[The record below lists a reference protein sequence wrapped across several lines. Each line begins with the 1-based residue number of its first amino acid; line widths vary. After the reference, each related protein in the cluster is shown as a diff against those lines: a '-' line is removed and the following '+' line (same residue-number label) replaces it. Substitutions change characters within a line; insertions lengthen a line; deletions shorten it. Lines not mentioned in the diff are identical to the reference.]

1 MHNIDIGIKSIDKI
15 YHIADVHVR
24 NVKRHKEYREVF
36 KQLYSAA
43 RQLPENSLI
52 YIAGDIVHNKTDI
65 SPELISITSEFFTDE
80 TALWNPFSKPDDHKY
95 RVKLKPNIVLDAKF
109 QIDALILGPRLEY
122 VKRWV
127 PEDWPLAFLDRLH
140 LIPQRDF
147 RLIEG
152 EMKRLL
158 PKNSRKS

>member
-1 MHNIDIGIKSIDKI
+1 MKI
-15 YHIADVHVR
+15 
-24 NVKRHKEYREVF
+24 
-36 KQLYSAA
+36 L
-43 RQLPENSLI
+43 NSLRLDTVLT
-52 YIAGDIVHNKTDI
+52 A
-65 SPELISITSEFFTDE
+65 SITSEFFTDE

-158 PKNSRKS
+158 PKKSRKS

>member
-1 MHNIDIGIKSIDKI
+1 MGKNYWMVVESLENHQITTQMGFALMGFGR
-15 YHIADVHVR
+15 HQ
-24 NVKRHKEYREVF
+24 KRRVQRMQQDDRVLFYVPDLK
-36 KQLYSAA
+36 KWTATA
-43 RQLPENSLI
+43 
-52 YIAGDIVHNKTDI
+52 
-65 SPELISITSEFFTDE
+65 SITSEFFTDE

>member
-1 MHNIDIGIKSIDKI
+1 MGKNYWMVVESLENHQITTQMGFALMGFGR
-15 YHIADVHVR
+15 HQ
-24 NVKRHKEYREVF
+24 KRRVQRMQQDDRVLFYVPDLK
-36 KQLYSAA
+36 KWTATA
-43 RQLPENSLI
+43 
-52 YIAGDIVHNKTDI
+52 
-65 SPELISITSEFFTDE
+65 SITSEFFTDE
-80 TALWNPFSKPDDHKY
+80 SVVWNPSSIPGNHKY
-95 RVKLKPNIVLDAKF
+95 RVTLKPNIVLDEKLH
-109 QIDALILGPRLEY
+109 IDAFILGPRLEY
-122 VKRWV
+122 VKRWA